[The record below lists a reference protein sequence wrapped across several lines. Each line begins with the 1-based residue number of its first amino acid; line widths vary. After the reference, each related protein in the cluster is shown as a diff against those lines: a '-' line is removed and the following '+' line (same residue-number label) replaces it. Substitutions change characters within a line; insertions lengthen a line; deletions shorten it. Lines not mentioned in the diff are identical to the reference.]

1 MDNNDFIKEFNNYIE
16 KDEDYMI
23 NVIYDELA
31 EYCME
36 SNIENV
42 TEEQLFEIAKT
53 IIDNGFDEENF

>member
-1 MDNNDFIKEFNNYIE
+1 MDNDEFIKEFNNYIE
-16 KDEDYMI
+16 KDEDYMV

-42 TEEQLFEIAKT
+42 TEEQLLIMDLMKKISNSHKLT
-53 IIDNGFDEENF
+53 